1 VIRPIV
7 VYTTNKKKQ
16 NPGMAGIARRR
27 SRNRPTAP
35 AHQGPDGDDE
45 REEVDEHCSFG
56 EIVHS
61 FLVRFSLF

>member
-1 VIRPIV
+1 MFTPQIKR
-7 VYTTNKKKQ
+7 NN

-45 REEVDEHCSFG
+45 REEVDEHCFFG
-56 EIVHS
+56 EIVPS
-61 FLVRFSLF
+61 FLVGFSLF